1 MLRALTDQ
9 NFFRSRVGFDKGNLE
24 WLEKIFKQTVGNER
38 EIRREEF
45 KTIVISKNVSKKYMH
60 FFYFIRRI
68 LISISNR
75 EILFSSH
82 FSPRESFKYSIRTT
96 RARYHF
102 KNFWTLCINLLESLQ
117 MTKLDFC
124 SKFTILMVTI
134 IICVFIESW
143 IFLIK
148 LKVK

>member
-60 FFYFIRRI
+60 VFYFIRRI

-75 EILFSSH
+75 
-82 FSPRESFKYSIRTT
+82 
-96 RARYHF
+96 
-102 KNFWTLCINLLESLQ
+102 N
-117 MTKLDFC
+117 
-124 SKFTILMVTI
+124 I
-134 IICVFIESW
+134 IF
-143 IFLIK
+143 
-148 LKVK
+148 